1 MLEYALFC
9 EIKIQQK
16 LKKNIKANIP
26 INKLF
31 EEKLFDHQFHQSQ
44 NLLLTEIALCIS
56 AIAEDWVL
64 KERYKREFLLIFAY
78 TVSY

>member
-1 MLEYALFC
+1 M
-9 EIKIQQK
+9 
-16 LKKNIKANIP
+16 KKNTKANLP

-31 EEKLFDHQFHQSQ
+31 EEEKLFEEKFVQSSVPPVAKSVT
-44 NLLLTEIALCIS
+44 NRKKHCAST
-56 AIAEDWVL
+56 IAEDWVL